1 MIIVPQSGTHYLS
14 VFVFSVS
21 RLKQK
26 RRTSSTMFTTVD
38 GTKGEQYTT
47 CTQGVKN
54 LLPMTSYPVA
64 HSRPFFVQKRF
75 AKSAFHLFESRLC
88 TNHEAHA
95 SVNPMKWL
103 FRLAFL
109 YIKWVLQLPPV

>member
-1 MIIVPQSGTHYLS
+1 MYVIIIVSQIGAHYLS

-64 HSRPFFVQKRF
+64 YSRPFYVQKRQ
-75 AKSAFHLFESRLC
+75 AKSTFHSFGSRLC
-88 TNHEAHA
+88 TNH
-95 SVNPMKWL
+95 
-103 FRLAFL
+103 
-109 YIKWVLQLPPV
+109 